1 MKQFKFLFFVI
12 FLLKVNSLWAL
23 TLKDLRAG
31 DVVLLSLN
39 CYECRMIESET
50 ESLFSH
56 SGVVV
61 IDEEGNAKIA
71 QSIGR
76 VAMDTFTDFTKNK
89 TPGTFVHVYRP
100 RELKSLAGIHY
111 EKMASSMRDNFN
123 SHFKGAPF
131 DSKFAWN
138 NFNSQGEEL
147 LYCSEFIAKF
157 LDFFLSEKTKI
168 APISYSKHYDYWFKY
183 FRGNVPLNELGNS
196 PASFSRDSR
205 FEFVG
210 KI

>member
-12 FLLKVNSLWAL
+12 FLINVNSLWAL

-56 SGVVV
+56 SGVVI
-61 IDEEGNAKIA
+61 IDEAGNTKIA

-76 VAMDTFTDFTKNK
+76 VAMDTFADFTKNK

-100 RELKSLAGIHY
+100 RELKSLTGIHY
-111 EKMASSMRDNFN
+111 DKLTSSMRDIFN

-131 DSKFAWN
+131 DSKYVWN
-138 NFNSQGEEL
+138 NFNSQGVEL

-168 APISYSKHYDYWFKY
+168 APISYSKHYDYWLKY
-183 FRGNVPLNELGNS
+183 FHGNVPLNELGNS